1 MNDIRGTTS
10 TTDRPVGFALFG
22 GVRVVRRGVEVE
34 ITQPKQRAILAL
46 LLAAPGEQVTLSEL
60 IDALWSGEPAA
71 SVTNQIHR
79 HIGALRRTF
88 QPELQRRQVGRYIV
102 AAGTGYR
109 LVCGAK
115 DCDVLRFRS
124 LIAEARRL
132 AGAGLRQEAARS
144 YLSSLAV
151 AFAPAGDDTMR
162 GLPGFVGLE
171 DERVR
176 AIIGAAEHCESPD
189 EFATVLPILRAAA
202 ARHRLNE
209 ALHAALMTALTHTGR
224 AAEALEVYAGI
235 RGALRDEL
243 GSSPNA
249 ALAAAQAFALRG
261 DAGGDDGASGDDSPA
276 SGGATAST
284 PAAALPPAQLPSAH
298 PGFAGRRDLLA
309 TLRDDWEGRSRV
321 LLIAGMAGVG
331 KTTLALRYA
340 RELAP
345 RHLDGQ
351 LYVNLRGFDATAPP
365 TAPLDALRDMLEG
378 LGVPSTELARVRG
391 RPLGPAAQHPRRA

>member
-1 MNDIRGTTS
+1 MNDIRGNTP
-10 TTDRPVGFALFG
+10 TTDVPVRFALFG
-22 GVRVVRRGVEVE
+22 GVRVVRDGVEVE

-46 LLAAPGEQVTLSEL
+46 LLSAPGEQVTLSEF

-79 HIGALRRTF
+79 HVGALRRAF
-88 QPELQRRQVGRYIV
+88 EPELQRRQVGRYIV
-102 AAGTGYR
+102 SAGTGYR
-109 LVCGAK
+109 LVASAE

-124 LIAEARRL
+124 LVQEAQRL
-132 AGAGLRQEAARS
+132 AGAGQAREATRT

-151 AFAPAGDDTMR
+151 AFAPAGDDT
-162 GLPGFVGLE
+162 LWTIPAFVGLE

-176 AIIGAAEHCESPD
+176 AIIGAAEHCETPD
-189 EFATVLPILRAAA
+189 EFATMLPILRAAA

-209 ALHAALMTALTHTGR
+209 ALHAQLMTALAHTGR
-224 AAEALEVYAGI
+224 TAEALEVYARI
-235 RGALRDEL
+235 RGTLRDEL

-261 DAGGDDGASGDDSPA
+261 DAGGDDGASGDDPPA
-276 SGGATAST
+276 SSGATAAT
-284 PAAALPPAQLPSAH
+284 PATALPPAQLPSAH
-298 PGFAGRRDLLA
+298 PGFTGRRDLLA

-321 LLIAGMAGVG
+321 LLITGMAGVG

-345 RHLDGQ
+345 AIGT
-351 LYVNLRGFDATAPP
+351 VS
-365 TAPLDALRDMLEG
+365 
-378 LGVPSTELARVRG
+378 ST
-391 RPLGPAAQHPRRA
+391 